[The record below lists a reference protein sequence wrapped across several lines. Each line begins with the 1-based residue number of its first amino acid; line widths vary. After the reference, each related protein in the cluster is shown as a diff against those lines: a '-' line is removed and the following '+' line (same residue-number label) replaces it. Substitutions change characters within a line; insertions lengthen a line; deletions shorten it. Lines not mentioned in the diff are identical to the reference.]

1 MKKQNGFIS
10 SSSSVSICY
19 TNRTTVQGY
28 SNYTS
33 VTSNWSVTSY
43 GAPYTVYS
51 NLHETQT
58 SNSSYSWKTYASTSY
73 MRIEYFLEAVEKL
86 GSEYSK
92 DTFIKMPLT
101 NYSRNVASDNLY
113 NGFVDIVITFQTNT
127 RLCGIE
133 LLNPW
138 VNKLS
143 YDEDAS
149 NWMYLPT
156 KFNIYKVDNSK
167 INDALNEITYE
178 NDVAC
183 ITDYAEHKTIRPMR
197 YDTFENDKNL
207 IFLGNYNVNWKNK
220 ASYKCFFKFNEKDA
234 ESINLKNNDNSVGT
248 ATWEC
253 KQLVLRI
260 FESSFNSSLKNIKVP
275 GKNYTYIEENI
286 RKYILNK
293 EIEYGTKYA
302 GENPTIDNIGELLGK
317 SKISKSKSASSL
329 GLNDNWKFGSS
340 IVRSYTDADIVYF
353 TAGIKYK
360 LGGIQILLS
369 PDIFSISE
377 MKMYNY
383 SGKSNN
389 KVYIGEWNKDAK
401 RVEYYG
407 AKTIKTSP
415 YIDIDPD
422 STTIRW
428 RHNFNLPP
436 KYLDAQLFLRFKMS
450 YDTFNVGDV
459 ITNIVNVNNNPLSMK
474 LTGSTIEVNIS
485 NGIGF
490 TNPETGEFL
499 TFMKG
504 LGVQMDKPGSY
515 DALKAAE
522 KVGANI
528 LDAGSYVSSKMEG
541 DCPFQIYFV
550 IKRLF

>member
-19 TNRTTVQGY
+19 TNRTAVQGY

-302 GENPTIDNIGELLGK
+302 GENPTIHNIGELLGK
-317 SKISKSKSASSL
+317 SKISKSGSASTL

-340 IVRSYTDADIVYF
+340 IVRSYTDADILYF
-353 TAGIKYK
+353 TAGIK
-360 LGGIQILLS
+360 
-369 PDIFSISE
+369 
-377 MKMYNY
+377 
-383 SGKSNN
+383 
-389 KVYIGEWNKDAK
+389 
-401 RVEYYG
+401 
-407 AKTIKTSP
+407 
-415 YIDIDPD
+415 
-422 STTIRW
+422 
-428 RHNFNLPP
+428 
-436 KYLDAQLFLRFKMS
+436 
-450 YDTFNVGDV
+450 
-459 ITNIVNVNNNPLSMK
+459 
-474 LTGSTIEVNIS
+474 
-485 NGIGF
+485 
-490 TNPETGEFL
+490 
-499 TFMKG
+499 
-504 LGVQMDKPGSY
+504 
-515 DALKAAE
+515 
-522 KVGANI
+522 
-528 LDAGSYVSSKMEG
+528 
-541 DCPFQIYFV
+541 
-550 IKRLF
+550 